1 MKPADPAVLCRPGER
16 SRTVSGEGGQEN
28 ALEPFVM
35 RVFIR
40 RSAPFLLAMAI
51 AACSGGG
58 DDVATSVTA
67 PSPAPT
73 PSPSP
78 SPSPVPSQPAC
89 APTLPDLPGS
99 LPARGGTYTV
109 TLLVGADCTWTAS
122 AQAEGWATIAPTSGR
137 GSTATTLRVA
147 ENAHLDT
154 RTLVVTFSGQTFRIL
169 QDGVACIYTLSAGSL
184 EIGNDAGSIFI
195 TVTAPAGCRWTASS
209 SDRWVTVKT
218 PSGSGS
224 DTVVIEFE
232 RNTGDARQGF
242 VTIANQRIG
251 ITQQRG

>member
-1 MKPADPAVLCRPGER
+1 
-16 SRTVSGEGGQEN
+16 
-28 ALEPFVM
+28 M
-35 RVFIR
+35 RVFR
-40 RSAPFLLAMAI
+40 RCAPFVLAMAI

-58 DDVATSVTA
+58 DEVATSVTG
-67 PSPAPT
+67 PSPT
-73 PSPSP
+73 PSPTPAPTP

-89 APTLPDLPGS
+89 APTLPDLPAS

-109 TLLVGADCTWTAS
+109 TLLVGSDCTWTAS

-137 GSTATTLRVA
+137 GSSAATLRVS
-147 ENAHLDT
+147 ENTHLDT
-154 RTLVVTFSGQTFRIL
+154 RTLIVTISGQSFRIL
-169 QDGVACIYTLSAGSL
+169 QDGVACIYTLSVASL
-184 EIGNDAGSIFI
+184 EIGNDAGSVFV
-195 TVTAPAGCRWTASS
+195 TVLAPAGCRWTASS
-209 SDRWVTVKT
+209 SERWVTVKT

-224 DTVVIEFE
+224 DTVVIEVE